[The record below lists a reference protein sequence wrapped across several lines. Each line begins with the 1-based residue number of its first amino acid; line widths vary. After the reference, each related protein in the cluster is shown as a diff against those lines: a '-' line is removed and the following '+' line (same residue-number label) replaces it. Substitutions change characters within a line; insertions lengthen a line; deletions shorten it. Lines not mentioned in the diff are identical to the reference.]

1 MVMDRCKRRRNRLK
15 SALGRRRVSQ
25 SEDLLRC
32 RFSLSRTVPSSLSR
46 TVPSRTVPRTVLSR
60 IPRYVHVEVDPK
72 GSGDR
77 KPSARPLHE
86 GCANPACM

>member
-46 TVPSRTVPRTVLSR
+46 TVPSRTVPHGSHGSARLSRTVRTVCPARFARL
-60 IPRYVHVEVDPK
+60 K
-72 GSGDR
+72 G
-77 KPSARPLHE
+77 
-86 GCANPACM
+86 

>member
-32 RFSLSRTVPSSLSR
+32 RFSLSRTVLSR
-46 TVPSRTVPRTVLSR
+46 TIQTTFESIVRGRIAVEATRQHTDPRGGPCYWIGNTITRFIV
-60 IPRYVHVEVDPK
+60 
-72 GSGDR
+72 
-77 KPSARPLHE
+77 
-86 GCANPACM
+86 